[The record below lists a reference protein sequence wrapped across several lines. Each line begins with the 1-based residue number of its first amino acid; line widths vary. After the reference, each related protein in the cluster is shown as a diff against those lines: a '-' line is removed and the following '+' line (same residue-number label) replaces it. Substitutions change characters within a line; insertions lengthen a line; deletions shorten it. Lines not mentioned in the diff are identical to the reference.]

1 MPRVNGY
8 APGRAER
15 LRALRVDVER
25 GVQRLDF
32 VRRIGEA
39 DVAQLA
45 LLVSLAPL
53 GDLGAQ
59 PLELGAFSGG
69 GFRYR

>member
-8 APGRAER
+8 VPGTPR
-15 LRALRVDVER
+15 LSADSSDDVER
-25 GVQRLDF
+25 GVQRLDL
-32 VRRIGEA
+32 VRRVGEG

-45 LLVSLAPL
+45 LARIAPAPL

-59 PLELGAFSGG
+59 PLELGALVGSS
-69 GFRYR
+69 R